1 MKFTSKKNRFPNKGR
16 YGGELSRT
24 TAILPRGGRNRIKV
38 DGREEEPRRK
48 ETREG
53 DSLVSKTHPRMD
65 LRSGLLQNQNE
76 NLLLWGLNRLKLLF
90 CLPRL

>member
-1 MKFTSKKNRFPNKGR
+1 MMSQRMKDECH
-16 YGGELSRT
+16 GGVKR
-24 TAILPRGGRNRIKV
+24 
-38 DGREEEPRRK
+38 
-48 ETREG
+48 REG

-65 LRSGLLQNQNE
+65 LRSGLLQNQNQ